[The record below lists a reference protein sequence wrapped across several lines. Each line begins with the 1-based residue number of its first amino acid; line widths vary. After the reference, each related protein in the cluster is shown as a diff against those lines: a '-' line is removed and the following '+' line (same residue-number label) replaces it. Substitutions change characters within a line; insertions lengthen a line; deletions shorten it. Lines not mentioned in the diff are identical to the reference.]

1 MSASELLVSIAWLIS
16 FLMNLTVASL
26 INDWLRCA
34 ELSFLFLQNH
44 PFLKKFEDKD
54 LDLRILVEDLE
65 PPMNI
70 PE

>member
-1 MSASELLVSIAWLIS
+1 MSASEL
-16 FLMNLTVASL
+16 M
-26 INDWLRCA
+26 
-34 ELSFLFLQNH
+34 NH

-54 LDLRILVEDLE
+54 LDLRALVETLE